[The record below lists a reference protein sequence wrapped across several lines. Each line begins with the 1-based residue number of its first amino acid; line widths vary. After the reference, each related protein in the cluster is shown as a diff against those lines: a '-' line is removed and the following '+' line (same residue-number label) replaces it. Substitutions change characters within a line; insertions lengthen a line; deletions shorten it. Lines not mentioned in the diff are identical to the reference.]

1 MSALL
6 VVVVNKRKR
15 KKKKVYPFMTN
26 RHKEA
31 GLMVASSSVGG
42 LSTKVGGVLPLGGIV
57 LGDAPLHGAEE
68 QNKTWKGVDEEA
80 GVPADAVGEASRHPA
95 LEGL

>member
-1 MSALL
+1 MPCLL
-6 VVVVNKRKR
+6 LLLIKEKERKR
-15 KKKKVYPFMTN
+15 KVYPFMTN

-42 LSTKVGGVLPLGGIV
+42 LSAKVGGVLPLGGIV

-68 QNKTWKGVDEEA
+68 QNKTWK
-80 GVPADAVGEASRHPA
+80 
-95 LEGL
+95 